1 MFFMIQS
8 GGISV
13 DYYVV
18 ISFTVEFEVEC

>member
-1 MFFMIQS
+1 MIQS